1 MGLSIGDAISATSI
15 KEYDAFMADVAETS
29 FLSLEHNKNI
39 IVVYEHDGA
48 DDSYYSSY
56 AHRSSRGPKI
66 CFLDLLLHW
75 LWCYRW

>member
-48 DDSYYSSY
+48 DDSVYSE
-56 AHRSSRGPKI
+56 R
-66 CFLDLLLHW
+66 
-75 LWCYRW
+75 